1 MSGNRLYRCTRIGL
15 AAALVLAAF
24 DVAAATQ
31 TEFYE
36 RANQAPGTK
45 LPFSEAVR
53 AGDTLYL
60 AGELGIDASGKLAA
74 GGIKAESK
82 QMMDNIGAT
91 LARHGSSFDR
101 VVTCTVALADIGEW
115 AAFNEVYRGYFKDH
129 FPARMA
135 YAASGL
141 ALNARVEMQ
150 CVAVV
155 GK

>member
-1 MSGNRLYRCTRIGL
+1 MSGNGMSRCVRIGL
-15 AAALVLAAF
+15 AAAFALAAF
-24 DVAAATQ
+24 DVAAATSP
-31 TEFYE
+31 EFYE
-36 RANQAPGTK
+36 RANQAAGTK

-53 AGDTLYL
+53 AGDMLYL
-60 AGELGIDASGKLAA
+60 AGELGVDASGKLAP
-74 GGIKAESK
+74 GGVKAETK

-101 VVTCTVALADIGEW
+101 VVSCTVALADISEW

-135 YAASGL
+135 YGANGL

-150 CVAVV
+150 CTAAV